1 MAKCR
6 PNASVVAFSPT
17 APCAGQLHGSISGH
31 VLARRQPRNAGVCE
45 PLRRNRRV
53 REPLNNAW
61 RCERIGVSLDRDG
74 HTCWKSMA
82 CHLRRLPQVLIG
94 SWRKRCSKVS

>member
-1 MAKCR
+1 EPAADLIGRDKGGIAHGLVLAKCR

-61 RCERIGVSLDRDG
+61 RCERIWGF
-74 HTCWKSMA
+74 A
-82 CHLRRLPQVLIG
+82 
-94 SWRKRCSKVS
+94 